1 MKLKVPNVPILMDNS
16 TLQKIKH
23 RMWVLTV
30 PMAFLVILA
39 LSSLEAIQV
48 ANQSLVYGRD
58 KTLFLRK
65 STDYLTYLGC
75 AYTTTGDKKF
85 MDLFNKHLEERKRL
99 TSDILDSKLL
109 DQEEKDLY
117 LEGKKAS
124 DELAQAIEKP
134 AFEKLDPKAMYS
146 DSYLQHKSRI
156 TDSIDRLREHM
167 NTRSKVSTSRETA
180 LLKYSMY
187 GFGFI
192 SLVMVALLRIEEP
205 QTPHK
210 NKIKLKPKTKR
221 KS

>member
-1 MKLKVPNVPILMDNS
+1 MDNS

-23 RMWVLTV
+23 GMWVLTV

-39 LSSLEAIQV
+39 FSSLDAIQT

-85 MDLFNKHLEERKRL
+85 LDLFNKHLEDRKGL
-99 TSDILDSKLL
+99 TSEILDSKLL

-117 LEGKKAS
+117 LQGKKAS

-146 DSYLQHKSRI
+146 DAYLEYKSRI
-156 TDSIDRLREHM
+156 TDSIDRLREHL
-167 NTRSKVSTSRETA
+167 NNRSQTSTRTETNM
-180 LLKYSMY
+180 LKYSMY
-187 GFGFI
+187 AFGFI
-192 SLVMVALLRIEEP
+192 SLIMVALLRIEVP
-205 QTPHK
+205 QMPLK
-210 NKIKLKPKTKR
+210 NKIKPKPKTKIKR
-221 KS
+221 

>member
-1 MKLKVPNVPILMDNS
+1 MDNS

-23 RMWVLTV
+23 GMWVLTV

-39 LSSLEAIQV
+39 FSSLDAIYTS
-48 ANQSLVYGRD
+48 NQSLVYGRD

-85 MDLFNKHLEERKRL
+85 LDLFNKHLEDRKGL
-99 TSDILDSKLL
+99 TSEILDSKLL

-117 LEGKKAS
+117 LQGKKAS

-146 DSYLQHKSRI
+146 DAYLEYKSRI
-156 TDSIDRLREHM
+156 TDSIDRLREHL
-167 NTRSKVSTSRETA
+167 NNRSQTSTRTETNM
-180 LLKYSMY
+180 LKYSMY
-187 GFGFI
+187 AFGFI
-192 SLVMVALLRIEEP
+192 SLIMVALLRIEVP
-205 QTPHK
+205 QMPLK
-210 NKIKLKPKTKR
+210 NKIKPKPKTKIKR
-221 KS
+221 

>member
-1 MKLKVPNVPILMDNS
+1 
-16 TLQKIKH
+16 
-23 RMWVLTV
+23 
-30 PMAFLVILA
+30 
-39 LSSLEAIQV
+39 
-48 ANQSLVYGRD
+48 
-58 KTLFLRK
+58 
-65 STDYLTYLGC
+65 
-75 AYTTTGDKKF
+75 
-85 MDLFNKHLEERKRL
+85 
-99 TSDILDSKLL
+99 L

-146 DSYLQHKSRI
+146 DAYLQYKSRI
-156 TDSIDRLREHM
+156 TDSIDRLREHL
-167 NTRSKVSTSRETA
+167 NTRSQASTRSETA

-192 SLVMVALLRIEEP
+192 SLVMVALLRIEGP

-221 KS
+221 KT